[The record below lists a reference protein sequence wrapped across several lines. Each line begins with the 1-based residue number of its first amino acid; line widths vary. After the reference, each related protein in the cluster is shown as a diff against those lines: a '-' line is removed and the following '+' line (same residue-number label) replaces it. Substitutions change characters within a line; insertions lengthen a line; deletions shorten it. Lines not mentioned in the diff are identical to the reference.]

1 MLACEKMLGL
11 GLDQTGQMMMAYG
24 DRIDR
29 IALWVGQFGWQKLQ
43 KFMLVIVTCMVI
55 LWAMRL
61 VAKAIT
67 RSLGVVLKEG
77 NPDAMRRAKTLGSV
91 LENSA
96 RVLVISFFIIETLQE
111 FNVSVGP
118 LIAGVGL
125 LGAALGF
132 GSQSIVKDVIGGFFL
147 LVENQF
153 GVGDIVSLGEKHT
166 GVVERMTL
174 RVTMLRDTEGKA
186 HYIPNGSISEVVVL
200 SKEFGKALVEV
211 EVSLDEDLD
220 RVMEVLGEVGRQLS
234 LELPMVM
241 EPTEVV
247 GIESMNPVSCVIRT
261 LTKTHPGQQWSVARE
276 FRRRIILRF
285 GQEGFTRPM
294 PHRVV
299 WTRSGDHL
307 PLPECRGGKA

>member
-1 MLACEKMLGL
+1 MFMMVFTGR
-11 GLDQTGQMMMAYG
+11 LD
-24 DRIDR
+24 RL
-29 IALWVGQFGWQKLQ
+29 ALWFDQVGWQKLQ
-43 KFMLVIVTCMVI
+43 KFILVIITCAVI

-61 VAKAIT
+61 LSRAVH
-67 RSLGVVLKEG
+67 RSMGAVLKEG
-77 NPDAMRRAKTLGSV
+77 NPDTLRRAKTLGAV

-96 RVLVISFFIIETLQE
+96 RVLVVSFFIIETLQE

-153 GVGDIVSLGEKHT
+153 GVGDIISLGDNHS

-186 HYIPNGSISEVVVL
+186 HYIPNGSISDVVVM
-200 SKEFGKALVEV
+200 SKEFGKALVDV
-211 EVSLDEDLD
+211 EVSLDEDMD
-220 RVMEVLGEVGRQLS
+220 RVMAVLAEVGQALS
-234 LELPMVM
+234 RELPAVM

-261 LTKTHPGQQWSVARE
+261 LTKTLPGEQWSVARE

-285 GQEGFTRPM
+285 NQEGFARPV

-299 WTRSGDHL
+299 WTRSEHRL
-307 PLPECRGGKA
+307 PPAPGARP